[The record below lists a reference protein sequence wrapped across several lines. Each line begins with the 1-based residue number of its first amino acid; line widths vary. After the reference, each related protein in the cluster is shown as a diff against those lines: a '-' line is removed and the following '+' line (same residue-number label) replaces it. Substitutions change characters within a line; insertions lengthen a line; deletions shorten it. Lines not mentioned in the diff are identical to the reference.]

1 MFLLT
6 FLINIIEFDYCIAY
20 RQYKYM
26 IYLLILHFYFI
37 LLSWKPVFYFFITHL
52 IKFPS
57 FPFLLIKIYIRVNL
71 KDYVHDWHCYRNRIL
86 L

>member
-1 MFLLT
+1 MEISNIQIPTLLTIKLSKNKIKPPMFLLT

-37 LLSWKPVFYFFITHL
+37 LLS
-52 IKFPS
+52 
-57 FPFLLIKIYIRVNL
+57 
-71 KDYVHDWHCYRNRIL
+71 
-86 L
+86 